1 MIFSACCPLTV
12 KCRDSTDVLPKDNCL
27 LRWSLGRISSRYN
40 LACTSGGYTLM
51 FYLHLEIPK
60 ISLPGRR
67 HPDPGIRLQEHQN
80 KHSRMFGPCLR
91 PRRGLSCS
99 LNQHSK
105 RHPIQG
111 QSRAALIKVKNFYRC
126 SLTIAASPSKY
137 SPALTSSGVI
147 KARKASC
154 QHRIDNFDSLIIV
167 AAVKTVN
174 ANRISLLTIGWMN
187 NF

>member
-60 ISLPGRR
+60 ISLPDRR

-105 RHPIQG
+105 RNPIQG
-111 QSRAALIKVKNFYRC
+111 QSRAALIKVKIF
-126 SLTIAASPSKY
+126 
-137 SPALTSSGVI
+137 
-147 KARKASC
+147 
-154 QHRIDNFDSLIIV
+154 IV
-167 AAVKTVN
+167 AH
-174 ANRISLLTIGWMN
+174 LLLLPHPPNTPPP
-187 NF
+187 